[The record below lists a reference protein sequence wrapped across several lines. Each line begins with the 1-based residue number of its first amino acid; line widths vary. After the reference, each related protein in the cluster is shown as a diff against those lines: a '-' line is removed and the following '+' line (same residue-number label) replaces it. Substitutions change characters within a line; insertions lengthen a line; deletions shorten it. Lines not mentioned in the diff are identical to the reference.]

1 MAEILTNNKNYLDI
15 ADTIRQMKDVNTTYK
30 PRQMA
35 SALKDIY
42 SNEVEGIL
50 PLSFEANGNNLLDYR
65 IDGASGGVGDRT
77 DNLFDGILL
86 DGYYTDNTLT
96 TLTSS
101 TGIYKSLK
109 VNLPAGTYTVVYS
122 EAVLIIRYIELNGD
136 YMTNPAG
143 KSTVESYT
151 FTLNSNSTISLGFRN
166 STNTQWDD
174 SIKIQVVTGSI
185 VPSKYEPYGY
195 KVPVVMNGKNLF
207 DELQVVDTTVS
218 TEMSNYQIF
227 KNNGKLLINGLT
239 TSSQSDVEI
248 ANINSIN
255 NQALQFI
262 NSNEAQYIFS
272 AEVPGRIM
280 IRYKLL
286 GSDVVRYTFDE
297 YNSSNRVADRIVF
310 RLQQNYQYNNEQM
323 NIMFKLKQIQSDNY
337 EAYHEQTITNIYL
350 DEPIEAKAN
359 IPSEYEEVE
368 YIESTGTQYID
379 TNYTPVQ
386 GDDLEFKNVTINT
399 FNGALFSA
407 GIESYQLILLGLGSV
422 CYYKYFQTGN
432 AVASSFST
440 ITNGNIKVLNGN
452 LYINNVLKAEA
463 DYGGAVDTTLNI
475 FRRANNTSNLIGKI
489 GEIIISNN
497 GIIKRDFI
505 PCYRKSDNV
514 AGLYDLVNNTFYTNQ
529 GTGNFIVGPIKENE
543 SISLSDTNVNIPTID
558 GTNVI
563 TIDTTVQPSN
573 VYIQAPKDTPK
584 MVEARERL
592 EVI

>member
-1 MAEILTNNKNYLDI
+1 MSRVLTNENNYYDI
-15 ADTIRQMKDVNTTYK
+15 ADTIRQMKNVNTTYK
-30 PRQMA
+30 PREMA

-42 SNEVEGIL
+42 SNEVEGVP

-195 KVPVVMNGKNLF
+195 KVPVIISGKNLLPTP
-207 DELQVVDTTVS
+207 EVKSQTVNGVTISRFVNGIITIKGTPTAQMDVKFNFEES
-218 TEMSNYQIF
+218 TFSAGSYIHLR
-227 KNNGKLLINGLT
+227 NNFSTYNFAVSFRKDGVNKIAPGLGT
-239 TSSQSDVEI
+239 L
-248 ANINSIN
+248 NSI
-255 NQALQFI
+255 
-262 NSNEAQYIFS
+262 
-272 AEVPGRIM
+272 
-280 IRYKLL
+280 
-286 GSDVVRYTFDE
+286 
-297 YNSSNRVADRIVF
+297 
-310 RLQQNYQYNNEQM
+310 
-323 NIMFKLKQIQSDNY
+323 KQITEDITVNQMVVLCNNNAVGTNY
-337 EAYHEQTITNIYL
+337 DITIQPSIELTNEETSYEPYHEPITTNIYL
-350 DEPIEAKAN
+350 DNPI
-359 IPSEYEEVE
+359 
-368 YIESTGTQYID
+368 
-379 TNYTPVQ
+379 
-386 GDDLEFKNVTINT
+386 L
-399 FNGALFSA
+399 
-407 GIESYQLILLGLGSV
+407 
-422 CYYKYFQTGN
+422 
-432 AVASSFST
+432 
-440 ITNGNIKVLNGN
+440 
-452 LYINNVLKAEA
+452 
-463 DYGGAVDTTLNI
+463 
-475 FRRANNTSNLIGKI
+475 
-489 GEIIISNN
+489 
-497 GIIKRDFI
+497 
-505 PCYRKSDNV
+505 
-514 AGLYDLVNNTFYTNQ
+514 
-529 GTGNFIVGPIKENE
+529 ENE
-543 SISLSDTNVNIPTID
+543 SISLSDTNVDIPTID

-563 TIDTTVQPSN
+563 SIDTTVQPSN

-584 MVEARERL
+584 MIEARERL